1 MTGVALGAQK
11 SFVDANPMV
20 ARVLI
25 AAVEDGITY
34 LAHEPLPAAD
44 TYLRAEASRLPRDG
58 VIGMLTDGS
67 IVFSVAP
74 TGLMKLAAFMAKTG
88 ELKTAPVTWQ
98 DVFFPLIAS
107 LKGS

>member
-1 MTGVALGAQK
+1 
-11 SFVDANPMV
+11 MV

-34 LAHEPLPAAD
+34 LAHEPIPAAD
-44 TYLRAEASRLPRDG
+44 AYLRAESSRLPRAD

-67 IVFSVAP
+67 IVYAVAP
-74 TGLMKLAAFMAKTG
+74 TGLMKLAAFMVKTG
-88 ELKTAPVTWQ
+88 EIKTAPASWQ